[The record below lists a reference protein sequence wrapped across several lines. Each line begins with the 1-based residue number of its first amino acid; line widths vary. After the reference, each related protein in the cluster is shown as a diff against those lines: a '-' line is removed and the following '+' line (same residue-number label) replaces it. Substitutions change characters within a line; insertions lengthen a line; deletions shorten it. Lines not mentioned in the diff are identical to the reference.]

1 MKWIHAS
8 REDGST
14 LQLSVDAQ
22 GQLWLSEQGAQHQ
35 IGRPTDFVATKPA
48 KTMVEIDLGQYGRV
62 RSMEIDVVDAW
73 FAHLDLSGE
82 RAKKPMSPG
91 KIVSVIFGSIALAI
105 FVTFYFGLP
114 WIAKKAAEHMP
125 VEWEKSLAEGTLSS
139 LENNGFTET
148 TISEAEQARYRA
160 LFAKVVAG
168 ASYGLPVTL
177 EFRNWTDANAFAIP
191 GGTVVITD
199 QMLKLMTTDDE
210 FSAVMAHEV
219 GHLEKRHGVRSV
231 LQQSGAWLVIG
242 LLVGDGSALGTI
254 ATALPATLVDS
265 AYSRSFEREADDY
278 AFARLKQM
286 QISPAAFA
294 SLMRKM
300 QAQSEASGSGALKYF
315 SSHPPTDE
323 RIESAEDAAK

>member
-1 MKWIHAS
+1 MKWIHAI

-14 LQLSVDAQ
+14 LQLSVDAA
-22 GQLWLSEQGAQHQ
+22 GAMWLQENGAKQQ
-35 IGRPTDFVATKPA
+35 IGVPTDFVATKPA
-48 KTMVEIDLGQYGRV
+48 KTLVEIDLGSFGRV
-62 RSMEIDVVDAW
+62 RTMEIDVADAW

-91 KIVSVIFGSIALAI
+91 KIVTVIFGSIALVI

-125 VEWEKSLAEGTLSS
+125 AEWEKSLASGTLSS
-139 LENNGFTET
+139 LESNGFTEST
-148 TISEAEQARYRA
+148 LSETEQTRYRA
-160 LFAKVVAG
+160 LFSKVAAG
-168 ASYGLPVTL
+168 ASYGLPISL
-177 EFRNWTDANAFAIP
+177 EFRSWTDANAFAIP

-199 QMLKLMTTDDE
+199 QMLKLMSTDDE
-210 FSAVMAHEV
+210 FSAVMAHEI

-242 LLVGDGSALGTI
+242 LMVGDGSALGTI

-265 AYSRSFEREADDY
+265 AYSRAFEREADEY

-300 QAQSEASGSGALKYF
+300 QAESEAAGAGALKYF

-323 RIESAEDAAK
+323 RIESAESAAR

>member
-1 MKWIHAS
+1 MKWIYAS

-22 GQLWLSEQGAQHQ
+22 GMMWLQENGNKHQLGL
-35 IGRPTDFVATKPA
+35 PTDYAATMPA
-48 KTMVEIDLGQYGRV
+48 KTLVELDLGSFGRV
-62 RSMEIDVVDAW
+62 RTMDIEVVDAW

-91 KIVSVIFGSIALAI
+91 KIVTAIFGSIALAI

-114 WIAKKAAEHMP
+114 WIARIAAQHMP
-125 VEWEKSLAEGTLSS
+125 VEWEQSLAAGTLSS
-139 LENNGFTET
+139 LESNGFTAT
-148 TISEAEQARYRA
+148 AISEAEQKRYRA
-160 LFAKVVAG
+160 LFTKVAAG
-168 ASYGLPVTL
+168 ASYGLPITL
-177 EFRNWTDANAFAIP
+177 EFRSWTDANAFAIP

-199 QMLKLMTTDDE
+199 QMLTLMKSDDE
-210 FSAVMAHEV
+210 FSAVMAHEI

-242 LLVGDGSALGTI
+242 LMVGDGSALGTI

-300 QAQSEASGSGALKYF
+300 QAQSEAAGEGALKYF
-315 SSHPPTDE
+315 SSHPPTNE